1 MFDKPFSAACE
12 NNKGPILEVLR
23 RYLTAPAT
31 VLEIGSGTG
40 QHSVHFGAALPHVTW
55 QTSDLPANH
64 AGIRAWL
71 DEAGLPNV
79 LPPLKLDVAG
89 GPWETGPVDAVFSA
103 NTVHIM
109 HWPVVVAMLA
119 GVGRLLPADGLF
131 MLYGPFN
138 YDCRH
143 TSESNARFD
152 LSLRMN
158 DPGMGI
164 RDFEAVRDELARA
177 GLALEADHEMPA
189 NNRLLVFR
197 RTDASPAAVDPN

>member
-12 NNKGPILEVLR
+12 NNKGPILAVLR

-40 QHSVHFGAALPHVTW
+40 QHSVHFGAALPQVTW

-79 LPPLKLDVAG
+79 LPPLQLDVAG
-89 GPWETGPVDAVFSA
+89 GSWETGPVDAVFSA
-103 NTVHIM
+103 NTAHIM

-119 GVGRLLPADGLF
+119 GVGRLLRDDGLF

-138 YDCRH
+138 YDGRH

-197 RTDASPAAVDPN
+197 RSGASPAAVDPD

>member
-40 QHSVHFGAALPHVTW
+40 QHSVHFGAALPQVTW

-79 LPPLKLDVAG
+79 LPPLQLDVAG
-89 GPWETGPVDAVFSA
+89 GSWETGPVDAVFSA
-103 NTVHIM
+103 NTAHIM

-138 YDCRH
+138 YDGRH

-189 NNRLLVFR
+189 THRLLVFR
-197 RTDASPAAVDPN
+197 RSGASPAGVDPD

>member
-1 MFDKPFSAACE
+1 
-12 NNKGPILEVLR
+12 
-23 RYLTAPAT
+23 
-31 VLEIGSGTG
+31 
-40 QHSVHFGAALPHVTW
+40 
-55 QTSDLPANH
+55 LPANH

-89 GPWETGPVDAVFSA
+89 GSWETGPVDAVFSA
-103 NTVHIM
+103 NTAHIM

-138 YDCRH
+138 YDGRH

-164 RDFEAVRDELARA
+164 RDFEAVHTVVKHGITGIDEIVQITRLSRKVSQQYID
-177 GLALEADHEMPA
+177 LIPKQDCSCKEAC
-189 NNRLLVFR
+189 
-197 RTDASPAAVDPN
+197 S

>member
-12 NNKGPILEVLR
+12 NNKGPILAVLR

-40 QHSVHFGAALPHVTW
+40 QHSVHFGAALPQVTW

-64 AGIRAWL
+64 AGICAWL
-71 DEAGLPNV
+71 NEAGLPNV
-79 LPPLKLDVAG
+79 LPPLTLDVASSS
-89 GPWETGPVDAVFSA
+89 WEIGPVDAVFSA
-103 NTVHIM
+103 NTAHIM

-138 YDCRH
+138 YDGRH

-197 RTDASPAAVDPN
+197 RSGASPAGVDPD